1 MFSWSTAGES
11 HGQALV
17 ALVEGVPA
25 GVSIT
30 SEDIRAA
37 LARRR
42 LGYGRGARQKFE
54 QDELSV
60 LSGIRHG
67 RTLGSPIAM
76 VIGNSEWPK
85 WEAVMAVDPVPPEA
99 LRKDA
104 GKGDSQEIARN
115 HKLTK
120 PRPGHADLTGMNKF
134 GFTDARNVLE
144 RASARETA
152 ARVAAGEVARQLLQ
166 QVAGIEIISHVI
178 SIGEAADDSG
188 ILPGPSDAAALDASP
203 VRCLQEP
210 AAQAMM
216 TALDAAKKDG
226 DTLGGVVEVIAYGVP
241 QGLGSYTTPY
251 GRLDASLAQAMMS
264 IQAVKGVEIGDGFAT
279 ARRRGSQAHDEIVR
293 EAGHTHR
300 VTNRAGGIEGG
311 MSNGEALR
319 IRLAFKPIS
328 TVPRSLRTIDTQ
340 TGEAAS
346 ALHQR
351 SDTSAV
357 VPGAVIGEAMAALT
371 LAGALTEKLGGDS
384 AAEMKRNLH
393 GFLQSIPEVRK

>member
-54 QDELSV
+54 QDELTV

-115 HKLTK
+115 RKLTK

-216 TALDAAKKDG
+216 AALDAAKKDG

-311 MSNGEALR
+311 MSNGEAIR

-384 AAEMKRNLH
+384 VAEMKRNLH

>member
-115 HKLTK
+115 RKLTK

-216 TALDAAKKDG
+216 AALDAAKKDG

-311 MSNGEALR
+311 MSNGEPLR

-340 TGEAAS
+340 TGEPAS

>member
-54 QDELSV
+54 QDELTV

-115 HKLTK
+115 RKLTK

-216 TALDAAKKDG
+216 AALDAAKKDG

>member
-115 HKLTK
+115 RKLTK

-216 TALDAAKKDG
+216 AALDAAKKDG

-311 MSNGEALR
+311 MSNGEPLR